1 MVGIDIDYIPSILL
15 GNKRYTH
22 YPIRR
27 MERLQAEQI
36 VSNPGFLNKII
47 LRISNNSQQ
56 ANPNAYYV
64 ATYYVNEHRMPVNF
78 IITRQHHQ
86 SHNGNLVTILPSN
99 LENYEL
105 LIVNHCNSFSD
116 TVITELN
123 E

>member
-27 MERLQAEQI
+27 IERQQAEQA
-36 VSNPGFLNKII
+36 VSHPNLQNKII
-47 LRISNNSQQ
+47 LRISPNSLQ

-64 ATYYVNEHRMPVNF
+64 ATYYVSENRTPVNF
-78 IITRQHHQ
+78 IITHQ
-86 SHNGNLVTILPSN
+86 YHQQHNGNLMTMLPSN

-105 LIVNHCNSFSD
+105 LIIPHSHSFSD
-116 TVITELN
+116 TVVTEL
-123 E
+123 

>member
-27 MERLQAEQI
+27 MERQQAEQA
-36 VSNPGFLNKII
+36 VSHPNLQNKII
-47 LRISNNSQQ
+47 LRISANSLQ

-64 ATYYVNEHRMPVNF
+64 ATYYVSENRMPVNF
-78 IITRQHHQ
+78 IVTQQHHQ
-86 SHNGNLVTILPSN
+86 RHDGNLMAILPSN

-105 LIVNHCNSFSD
+105 LIIPHSHSFLN
-116 TVITELN
+116 TIVTEL
-123 E
+123 